1 MFNNNS
7 MGPAD
12 FAAMSGGGNWGFGG
26 DGIWGFF
33 LIALLFGMWGG
44 NGFFGNGW
52 GGNNSGG
59 AQAGFYATQADLQRG
74 FDQAAL
80 TNQVSSIAAQLEHGI
95 QDPGYMISNSFA
107 QAELSRANNQAAL
120 LAQMNNLAMMEM
132 QDTNLTQS
140 AVSDTANATQMAL
153 MTGFNQQQSNFAQV
167 RYDMAT
173 SDCAI
178 KTAINQA
185 AQDIMQNDN
194 ANYRQLH
201 DEMIANQIA
210 SLNETIRNKDAII
223 SDLRLAASQANQ
235 NQLLI
240 NELRPAP
247 VPAYPAPNPYSY
259 MGGSPC
265 MFN

>member
-80 TNQVSSIAAQLEHGI
+80 TQQVASIATSLEHDMR
-95 QDPGYMISNSFA
+95 DPGYMITNSFA

-120 LAQMNNLAMMEM
+120 MAQINNNAVADIQNANMLNMAIMG
-132 QDTNLTQS
+132 S
-140 AVSDTANATQMAL
+140 ANQEQANTAQI
-153 MTGFNQQQSNFAQV
+153 

-178 KTAINQA
+178 KTAIEQA
-185 AQDIMQNDN
+185 AQQIMLNDN
-194 ANYRQLH
+194 ANYRSLH

-210 SLNETIRNKDAII
+210 TLNETIRNKDAII

-240 NELRPAP
+240 DQLRPAP